1 MKNILVLTLNDLAI
15 AVKNK
20 TLVLVLFIPIFVFI
34 ALNLVD
40 KADVEAN
47 IINIGMLQDQTYPAE
62 MAQSIEAADQVFAVT
77 WLANQE
83 QALRLLKDHKIDGIV
98 TSNEEQ
104 PNSLALLVL
113 KKESLHTIA
122 IVQSFSALQKAV
134 EGHPPSWVAKID
146 SLQHSSM
153 QRETLPTWILMVI
166 LLVGFIILP
175 AQIAEEKEKKL
186 LLGLLQTPI
195 HEAQW
200 LAAKLITGMVLAVTA
215 TLLLHLLSNVWP
227 QHIFSYLAFI
237 LVGSFCFSA
246 YGVFL
251 GFLCRNQ
258 ASARTLGV
266 IVYLPHLLPSAMA
279 DVSQK
284 LTAVAPLLPSF
295 QLFEPL
301 QSILLEGGSMANRS
315 FALIYLL
322 LLGVVMF
329 YLAYRLMKRRWLM

>member
-47 IINIGMLQDQTYPAE
+47 IIKIGMLQDQTYPAE

-77 WLANQE
+77 WLENQE

-98 TSNEEQ
+98 TNNEQQ

-134 EGHPPSWVAKID
+134 EGHPPSWVSQIS

-227 QHIFSYLAFI
+227 QHVLSYLAFI

-284 LTAVAPLLPSF
+284 LTAVAPLLPSY

-301 QSILLEGGSMANRS
+301 QSILLEDGSMANRS
-315 FALIYLL
+315 FDLIYLL

>member
-47 IINIGMLQDQTYPAE
+47 IIKIGMLQDQTYPAE

-98 TSNEEQ
+98 TSNEDQ

-134 EGHPPSWVAKID
+134 EGHPPSWVSKIS

-227 QHIFSYLAFI
+227 QHILSYLAFI

-301 QSILLEGGSMANRS
+301 QSILLEDGSMASRS

>member
-47 IINIGMLQDQTYPAE
+47 IIKIGMLQDQAYPAE
-62 MAQSIEAADQVFAVT
+62 IAQSIEAADQVFAVT

-98 TSNEEQ
+98 TNNEQQ

-134 EGHPPSWVAKID
+134 EDHPPSWVSQIS

-227 QHIFSYLAFI
+227 QHISSYLAFI

-284 LTAVAPLLPSF
+284 LTAVAPLLPSY

-301 QSILLEGGSMANRS
+301 QSILLEDGSMASRS